1 MATNAEGESSAG
13 EEAAATTA
21 PDRPAAPLPPFLTA
35 NGPTEIQLSW
45 AAPKGHGGAISA
57 YRLERQLSGAGDAWE
72 ELSTDG
78 TQTMATVPK
87 GETTETVVFHVTA
100 QNSAG

>member
-45 AAPKGHGGAISA
+45 AAPKVTYKSAHYGKRLPNNLLPLRMVNMHSHFLGRAEGPRGRDQRVPPRAPGAH
-57 YRLERQLSGAGDAWE
+57 
-72 ELSTDG
+72 
-78 TQTMATVPK
+78 
-87 GETTETVVFHVTA
+87 F
-100 QNSAG
+100 